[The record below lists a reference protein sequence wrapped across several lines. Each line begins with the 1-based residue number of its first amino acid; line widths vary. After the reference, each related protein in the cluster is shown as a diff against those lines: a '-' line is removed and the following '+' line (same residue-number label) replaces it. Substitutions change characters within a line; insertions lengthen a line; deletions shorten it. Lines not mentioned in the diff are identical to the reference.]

1 MSGLKRN
8 RLAALVLLAT
18 CLVWQTPAHA
28 APADGPARFELV
40 TLGTVGGPLPDPV
53 RSQPA
58 NLLSNGSDS
67 YLIDSGDGAADRMV
81 AAGASFASLRGIFL
95 THHHFDHIGGL
106 FAVLGLRFQLDTP
119 GPLTIYGPR
128 GTRELVAGLLSAM
141 GPSAAVRYGV
151 PGERHVPP
159 ARNIEIVELT
169 DNSVVRL
176 GGITVSAVV
185 NSHYSFDP
193 GSPEYSKYQS
203 LSYRFD
209 LPDRSIVF
217 TGDTGPSPAVET
229 LATGADLLVSE
240 LIDLPNTLMKL
251 DVFAKTLQPH
261 AKAEWAEHFEKQ
273 HLVPEKIGELARRA
287 GVGAVIVS
295 HLAGTREDAILRY
308 VTDIAR
314 HYDGP
319 IVIAG
324 DRQRF

>member
-1 MSGLKRN
+1 MTFFRRTGLARLIV
-8 RLAALVLLAT
+8 LAAWLG
-18 CLVWQTPAHA
+18 WQLPVHA
-28 APADGPARFELV
+28 ASAEREPRFELV
-40 TLGTVGGPLPDPV
+40 TLGTVGGPLPSPV

-58 NLLSNGSDS
+58 NLLSNGPES

-128 GTRELVAGLLSAM
+128 GTKRMVGALLAAM
-141 GPSAAVRYGV
+141 EPSAEVRYGV

-169 DNSVVRL
+169 DNSVVRID
-176 GGITVSAVV
+176 GITVSAVV

-193 GSPEYSKYQS
+193 ASPEYSKHQS

-217 TGDTGPSPAVET
+217 TGDTGPSLAVEK
-229 LATGADLLVSE
+229 LAAGADLLVSE
-240 LIDLPNTLMKL
+240 LIDLPNTLVKL
-251 DVFAKTLQPH
+251 ETFAKNLQPH
-261 AKAEWAEHFEKQ
+261 VKAEWAEHFEKQ
-273 HLVPEKIGELARRA
+273 HLVPGKIGELARRA

-295 HLAGTREDAILRY
+295 HLAGTREDATLRY
-308 VTDIAR
+308 VVDIAR

-319 IVIAG
+319 IIIA
-324 DRQRF
+324 DDMQRF

>member
-1 MSGLKRN
+1 MSGLKRS

-18 CLVWQTPAHA
+18 CLVWQVPAHA
-28 APADGPARFELV
+28 APANGPARFELV
-40 TLGTVGGPLPDPV
+40 TLGTVGGPLPDPA

-81 AAGASFASLRGIFL
+81 AAGASFASLLGIFL
-95 THHHFDHIGGL
+95 THHHFDHLGGL
-106 FAVLGLRFQLDTP
+106 FAVLCLRFLLDTP
-119 GPLTIYGPR
+119 CPLTIYGPR

-193 GSPEYSKYQS
+193 ASPEYSKYQS
-203 LSYRFD
+203 LSYRFC
-209 LPDRSIVF
+209 
-217 TGDTGPSPAVET
+217 
-229 LATGADLLVSE
+229 LLYTSRCV
-240 LIDLPNTLMKL
+240 
-251 DVFAKTLQPH
+251 
-261 AKAEWAEHFEKQ
+261 
-273 HLVPEKIGELARRA
+273 
-287 GVGAVIVS
+287 
-295 HLAGTREDAILRY
+295 
-308 VTDIAR
+308 
-314 HYDGP
+314 
-319 IVIAG
+319 
-324 DRQRF
+324 